1 MSKRELEN
9 INANIRNASSSLAQQ
24 TDQINSSNV
33 MSGFNNLMNGI
44 STLIDNSA
52 NEKAESLTTDLMS
65 YIINDQDKYMYDTDG
80 SLIKDP
86 NAVISNVNTY
96 ANELA
101 ESKGGPFK
109 YKVKDKL
116 NSVVSSYSES
126 ILSRYATNLTTEREK
141 SVNST
146 YTSEISLLQSGNYG
160 RAAKLKFDTFSKY
173 AYESGDEELIAQA
186 EKIKSIEDGNSE
198 GDIYAE
204 IAYAEFLKSC
214 HVNGMAK
221 SYRLMQYGEDAIK
234 DFYLQSSIAG
244 RVNDNELG
252 VYKNVVENGMSID
265 EWVSRELQNDS
276 FNGYT
281 IDGVNYKYTQEQ
293 LKERESQ
300 YRSKATEIYNTSN
313 YLFRL
318 ALEKKEKEIDDMAS
332 SSPEE
337 FLNFM
342 ISFGS
347 EEKMQEWL
355 CQPVYLESAGKPV
368 EVSMTKGY
376 VKNTGFTE
384 SYKPIFTQINY
395 AKELYKWADAIYSS
409 YGQDDEST
417 RLENIGEI
425 LLQKY
430 PDFYTKLTS
439 EEYLGLGDIS
449 DTSDDLIKNR
459 SNITVSSIYTLVNG
473 SYPNGIKAVST
484 LSEEKNKTLTER
496 ELDAYDFINTG
507 ATSEELREKAIN
519 ATTGIGRSI
528 FTNAYASSLSE
539 EQTEAKNLNK
549 VQFNGEIDRIFNDEE
564 SYSSLIENNGN
575 RFENLADK
583 YGIKGAEREAI
594 WNSIVNKQVSIDK
607 QNAEK
612 DESIKNLEAHNNL
625 IDWYYDGVA
634 NGKYYTAE
642 ELDSKA
648 DELGV
653 DKTSSSYNSFRN
665 SIVAS
670 DANRI
675 FETRKNDQR
684 QIAQEYI
691 GNRLIETGNSYADIT
706 DNEIDALGLDDD
718 VAKDYKNYVHAKQI
732 EEEIVNVTETD
743 ESNENYRAKKWLI
756 EALEKADGKYNE
768 IDTNEISGLDISK
781 TLQNNL
787 QLIVEENA
795 SKERLTE
802 KENAKTEEEKLAEKE
817 KQENITKAK
826 TEIGK
831 DLQEGVNLK
840 YDDAIN
846 RLVTAGMSESD
857 AEAYVF
863 NNHNELYE
871 LNISEQYE
879 SGVQYVLDYVNS
891 GNGYNF
897 EEIKNELVNQGYS
910 DKMLDNLIGLS
921 VILQGGYVNGYSA
934 KDIAGSFMDKNNV
947 VDYIVAQKNYIDVLP
962 SLLLGKDLMDLSKGS
977 ERYNVIIGKLLTSE
991 VSQIE
996 KYVKEN
1002 GKENLG
1008 KYIAETYGVEVSP
1021 EIVNMN
1027 YYEIAEMYMLDS
1039 DITNYINGYQVFMQ
1053 AYGEYDYDENNKIND
1068 VFSKD
1073 YTDHSTQQNLDIH
1086 NTRRKNNVEFCFND
1100 DKDFIDCSVGGQKF
1114 NKILADVLFAKNT
1127 SEALAIIQSN
1137 KGLCTEETYQLLT
1150 DIAQNSSIESLLK
1163 AVDYDGDFMSILSS
1177 VNGFED
1183 SNTKMFNNFFASNK
1197 NAQEKFKQAIKEY
1210 GRYKSEGN
1218 IAAANATINQTITEI
1233 YNTFASDIM
1242 NTNVPK
1248 GIAGYGETYSNIG
1261 DMFSGIS
1268 MEKYETN
1275 KSSFPN
1281 KSYEDTSF
1289 NMFEKNASEINSMT
1303 MSTTVSAETKGILTG
1318 DRSFI
1323 NSAYSEDVMQI
1334 KEFAFNPDVKVSDD
1348 MLAIYSFAMVLYSRG
1363 IDCYID
1369 FNKIADA
1376 NNNEELK
1383 KAKSNIID
1391 AMRDINEGSGTY
1403 DYSSDF
1409 LNALNTSAAI
1419 YTRLK
1424 DCRKYI
1430 DNQKDFDESN
1440 YFERIDENGNIVTK
1454 SESVI
1459 SFVSDIMGDTKT
1471 FSIEKDGNKIYDV
1484 SAHKSGISKTSAAKA
1499 YGIKFGLFVS
1509 PSDFMS
1515 EDNFEKILKYNTDEY
1530 SLKGSSSRLIIPKQI
1545 SIELINEK
1553 YEYTVPYSSSDFDFW
1568 DYNDLKD
1575 FVSTHKIEN
1584 TTLEKVIK
1592 GLGILEDPANKE
1604 ENNSWIDSTGSI
1616 PQNILSNLGRR

>member
-24 TDQINSSNV
+24 TDQINSANV
-33 MSGFNNLMNGI
+33 MSGINSLMNGI
-44 STLIDNSA
+44 NTLIDNSA

-65 YIINDQDKYMYDTDG
+65 YIINDQDKYMYDSDG

-141 SVNST
+141 SVNSI

-160 RAAKLKFDTFSKY
+160 SVAKLKFETFSKY
-173 AYESGDEELIAQA
+173 AYESGDNELIAQA
-186 EKIKSIEDGNSE
+186 EKIKSIEDGSSE

-318 ALEKKEKEIDDMAS
+318 ALDEKQKEIDDMIS
-332 SSPEE
+332 RSPEE
-337 FLNFM
+337 FMNFI
-342 ISFGS
+342 ISLGS

-355 CQPVYLESAGKPV
+355 CQPVNLDAAGKPV
-368 EVSMTKGY
+368 EVSMTNGY

-417 RLENIGEI
+417 RLENIGDT

-430 PDFYTKLTS
+430 PDFYTKLTN

-459 SNITVSSIYTLVNG
+459 NNITVSSIYTLING
-473 SYPNGIKAVST
+473 SYPNGIKAISPLV
-484 LSEEKNKTLTER
+484 EEKNKTLTER

-519 ATTGIGRSI
+519 ETTGIGRRI
-528 FTNAYASSLSE
+528 FTNAYVSTSSE
-539 EQTEAKNLNK
+539 EQTEAKNLRK
-549 VQFNGEIDRIFNDEE
+549 VQFDGEINSIFNDEE
-564 SYSSLIENNGN
+564 SYSSLIENGGN
-575 RFENLADK
+575 RFKNLAEQ
-583 YGIKGAEREAI
+583 YGIKGAEKEAI
-594 WNSIVNKQVSIDK
+594 WNSIVNKQASIDK
-607 QNAEK
+607 QNAENEQ
-612 DESIKNLEAHNNL
+612 DEKYRKAYNSF
-625 IDWYYDGVA
+625 IDWYYNEGIA
-634 NGKYYTAE
+634 KGIYFTAE
-642 ELDSKA
+642 ELESKA

-653 DKTSSSYNSFRN
+653 DMTSSYYNTFRN
-665 SIVAS
+665 QTVAS
-670 DANRI
+670 NANR
-675 FETRKNDQR
+675 TNQ
-684 QIAQEYI
+684 
-691 GNRLIETGNSYADIT
+691 
-706 DNEIDALGLDDD
+706 
-718 VAKDYKNYVHAKQI
+718 
-732 EEEIVNVTETD
+732 
-743 ESNENYRAKKWLI
+743 SNI
-756 EALEKADGKYNE
+756 
-768 IDTNEISGLDISK
+768 
-781 TLQNNL
+781 
-787 QLIVEENA
+787 
-795 SKERLTE
+795 
-802 KENAKTEEEKLAEKE
+802 NAKTEEEKLAEQQ
-817 KQENITKAK
+817 KQANITQAK

-831 DLQEGVNLK
+831 DIQEGVDLK

-846 RLVTAGMSESD
+846 RLVTAGMSEPD
-857 AEAYVF
+857 AEAYVL
-863 NNHNELYE
+863 NNHNELYVS
-871 LNISEQYE
+871 NISERYE
-879 SGVQYVLDYVNS
+879 SGVKYVIDYVNS
-891 GNGYNF
+891 GNGYDF
-897 EEIKNELVNQGYS
+897 EEIKSKLVNQGYS

-921 VILQGGYVNGYSA
+921 VVLQGGYVNGYSA
-934 KDIAGSFMDKNNV
+934 KDIAGSFIGNNKV

-962 SLLLGKDLMDLSKGS
+962 SLLLGKDLMDMNKGS
-977 ERYNVIIGKLLTSE
+977 ERYKDIIDKLLTSE

-1002 GKENLG
+1002 GEENIG
-1008 KYIAETYGVEVSP
+1008 KYISDTYGVEVGS
-1021 EIVNMN
+1021 EIDNMN
-1027 YYEIAEMYMLDS
+1027 YYEIAEKYMIDS

-1053 AYGEYDYDENNKIND
+1053 TYGEYYYDENNKIND

-1073 YTDHSTQQNLDIH
+1073 YTDHSTQQNLNIH
-1086 NTRRKNNVEFCFND
+1086 NKRRENNVEFCFND

-1114 NKILADVLFAKNT
+1114 NKILAGVLFAENT
-1127 SEALAIIQSN
+1127 SKALAIIQSN

-1163 AVDYDGDFMSILSS
+1163 AVDYDGNFMSILSS
-1177 VNGFED
+1177 VPGFKD
-1183 SNTKMFNNFFASNK
+1183 SNTQMFKNFYASNK
-1197 NAQEKFKQAIKEY
+1197 YAQENFKQAIKEY
-1210 GRYKSEGN
+1210 GKYKSEGN
-1218 IAAANATINQTITEI
+1218 LAAANDTINQAIKDI

-1248 GIAGYGETYSNIG
+1248 GIAGYGESYSNIG
-1261 DMFSGIS
+1261 EMFSGKS
-1268 MEKYETN
+1268 MTN
-1275 KSSFPN
+1275 YKDNPQYPN
-1281 KSYEDTSF
+1281 KSYEDISF

-1303 MSTTVSAETKGILTG
+1303 MSTTVSAETEGIFKG

-1334 KEFAFNPDVKVSDD
+1334 KKFAFNPDVKVSDD
-1348 MLAIYSFAMVLYSRG
+1348 ILALYSFAMVLYSRG

-1369 FNKIADA
+1369 FNKIADS
-1376 NNNEELK
+1376 NNGEELK

-1391 AMRDINEGSGTY
+1391 AMSDLNEGSGTY

-1419 YTRLK
+1419 YTKLK

-1430 DNQKDFDESN
+1430 DNQKYFDESN
-1440 YFERIDENGNIVTK
+1440 YFERIDENGNMVTT
-1454 SESVI
+1454 SGSVI

-1484 SAHKSGISKTSAAKA
+1484 SAHKSGISKTSAANA
-1499 YGIKFGLFVS
+1499 YGIKFGLFVDQ
-1509 PSDFMS
+1509 SDFMS
-1515 EDNFEKILKYNTDEY
+1515 EDNFERILKYNTDEY

-1545 SIELINEK
+1545 SLELKSEK
-1553 YEYTVPYSSSDFDFW
+1553 YDYIIPSYSSDFDFW
-1568 DYNDLKD
+1568 TYDELKEYC
-1575 FVSTHKIEN
+1575 TKYKIKN
-1584 TTLEKVIK
+1584 TELEKVIK
-1592 GLGILEDPANKE
+1592 GLGIIEDPANKE

-1616 PQNILSNLGRR
+1616 PQNTLSLLGRR